1 MNALNLEKQA
11 IAQSNAGFYLGNYC
25 ATLLDHKTHLRA
37 WSLIRRASSPPSPA
51 SRRRIK
57 NSRVSCLEEGNS
69 PLLMLGEAFPPE
81 APKARQVLVQGQEG
95 ASWEQEGL
103 GMRVEQEFIVFESVQ
118 DQRSL
123 LLQKYF
129 GLFRLPE
136 VQP

>member
-69 PLLMLGEAFPPE
+69 PLLMLGEGSGVRV
-81 APKARQVLVQGQEG
+81 ARVLTVFQN
-95 ASWEQEGL
+95 
-103 GMRVEQEFIVFESVQ
+103 MRIGTIFFWFN
-118 DQRSL
+118 
-123 LLQKYF
+123 KYKISHQ
-129 GLFRLPE
+129 LE